1 MLGVWIDWLYPRY
14 QSTLQEESPQ
24 TGLNVTYTKKD
35 FEKTPFEQIASP
47 APVCVEQK
55 HIVFSIHL
63 STDFVFNN
71 ISLGKIGRPVY
82 ME

>member
-1 MLGVWIDWLYPRY
+1 VFGVGIDRLYPIY

-35 FEKTPFEQIASP
+35 FEKIPFEQIASP
-47 APVCVEQK
+47 APVSVELK

-63 STDFVFNN
+63 STDFVF
-71 ISLGKIGRPVY
+71 
-82 ME
+82 